1 CRPQAVIVRLNDERR
16 RGALMTDA
24 EGAGGNAFTVWLAY
38 ASAQVPRGR
47 KISSENG
54 ILDVEEPA
62 EKG

>member
-1 CRPQAVIVRLNDERR
+1 
-16 RGALMTDA
+16 MTDA